1 MKKKFK
7 IEGLECA
14 NCGAK
19 IQEAL
24 SKLDGVNSVNVSF
37 LTEKV
42 KFDLD
47 DDVNIENL
55 LAKAN
60 EISDKIEPGSKIIG
74 K

>member
-47 DDVNIENL
+47 DDVDVDDL

-60 EISDKIEPGSKIIG
+60 KISDKIEPGSKIIG

>member
-7 IEGLECA
+7 IEGLDCA

-47 DDVNIENL
+47 DDVDVDDL
-55 LAKAN
+55 
-60 EISDKIEPGSKIIG
+60 
-74 K
+74 

>member
-7 IEGLECA
+7 IEGLDCA

-24 SKLDGVNSVNVSF
+24 SKLDGVKTVNVSF

>member
-19 IQEAL
+19 TQEAL
-24 SKLDGVNSVNVSF
+24 SKPDGVNPVNVSF

-55 LAKAN
+55 LAKASG
-60 EISDKIEPGSKIIG
+60 ISDKIEPGSKIIG

>member
-7 IEGLECA
+7 IEGLDCA

-60 EISDKIEPGSKIIG
+60 GISDKIEPGSKIIG